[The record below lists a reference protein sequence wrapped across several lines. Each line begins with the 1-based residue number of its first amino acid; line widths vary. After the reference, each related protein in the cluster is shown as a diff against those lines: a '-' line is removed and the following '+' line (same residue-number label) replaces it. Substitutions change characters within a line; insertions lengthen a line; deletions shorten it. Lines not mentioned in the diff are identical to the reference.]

1 MSKKTPAKPGVFH
14 MRAKPYVTGN
24 TQVCVKQ
31 LTLAYEQPHKT
42 KAPLPKGG
50 CPSECEDWGIFIKRR
65 YFDDPSVVCFANTTS
80 LCTREAMKREKRYR
94 ILRHNRRFSLTRK
107 LPTTARVVG
116 SDKGL
121 R

>member
-1 MSKKTPAKPGVFH
+1 MAFNHFFDSVAAHDTAMVFTYKKNPPAKPGVFH

-50 CPSECEDWGIFIKRR
+50 CPSECEDWGILIKR
-65 YFDDPSVVCFANTTS
+65 T
-80 LCTREAMKREKRYR
+80 
-94 ILRHNRRFSLTRK
+94 
-107 LPTTARVVG
+107 
-116 SDKGL
+116 
-121 R
+121 